1 MKVGVVLGEICLL
14 IFFLYKAF
22 NVSNSAATVFFGL
35 AGLMAIL
42 IIGSFFGFNNKK

>member
-14 IFFLYKAF
+14 IFFLYRGF
-22 NVSNSAATVFFGL
+22 NVNKSTATVFFGL

-42 IIGSFFGFNNKK
+42 IIGSFFGFNKK